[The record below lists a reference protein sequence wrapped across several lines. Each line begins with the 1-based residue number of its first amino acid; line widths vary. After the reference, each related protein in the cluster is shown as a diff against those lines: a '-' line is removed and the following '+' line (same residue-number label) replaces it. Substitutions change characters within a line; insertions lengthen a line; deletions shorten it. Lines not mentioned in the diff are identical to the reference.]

1 MIRKILG
8 LALPLVA
15 FIAGAGAG
23 DYLRGGTAAADE
35 SGHAVEAAGGEAAE
49 GGGITARLRW
59 QRRAKRTRRR

>member
-23 DYLRGGTAAADE
+23 AGTAPGAP
-35 SGHAVEAAGGEAAE
+35 GGSCCGWARMNGTVAE
-49 GGGITARLRW
+49 RRLPNW
-59 QRRAKRTRRR
+59 TTRL